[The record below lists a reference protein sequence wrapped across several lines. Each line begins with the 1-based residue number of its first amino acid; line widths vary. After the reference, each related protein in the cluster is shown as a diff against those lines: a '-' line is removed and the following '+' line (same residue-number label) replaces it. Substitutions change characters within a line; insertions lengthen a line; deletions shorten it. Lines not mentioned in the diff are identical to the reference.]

1 MSEKLHLVCAACG
14 AVNRVPLERISDN
27 PACGRCQQKVL
38 SGEPVSLDAK
48 SFEIFLNR
56 NDVPVV
62 VDFWASWCGP
72 CKAMAPAFAETA
84 MRMEPNVRFA
94 KLDTEAAQSIA
105 AKFGIRSI
113 PTMIM
118 FQEGKEMARQAGAM
132 GAADIERWVRSVIR

>member
-14 AVNRVPLERISDN
+14 AVNRVPLERVSDN

-38 SGEPVSLDAK
+38 SGEPVSLDTK
-48 SFEIFLNR
+48 SFEIFINR

-84 MRMEPNVRFA
+84 MRMEPGVRFA

-105 AKFGIRSI
+105 AKFAIRSI

-118 FQEGKEMARQAGAM
+118 FQGGKEMARQAGAM
-132 GAADIERWVRSVIR
+132 GAADIERWIRSVSK

>member
-38 SGEPVSLDAK
+38 SGEPVSLDTK
-48 SFEIFLNR
+48 SFEIFINR

-84 MRMEPNVRFA
+84 MRMEPGVRFA

-118 FQEGKEMARQAGAM
+118 FQAGKEMARQAGAM
-132 GAADIERWVRSVIR
+132 GAADIERWVRSVSK

>member
-1 MSEKLHLVCAACG
+1 MSEKIHLVCAACG
-14 AVNRVPLERISDN
+14 AVNRVPIERISDN
-27 PACGRCQQKVL
+27 PTCGKCQQKVL

-48 SFEIFLNR
+48 SFEDFINR

-84 MRMEPNVRFA
+84 KRMEPSVRFA

-132 GAADIERWVRSVIR
+132 GTADIERWVRSVSK

>member
-38 SGEPVSLDAK
+38 SGEPVSLDTK
-48 SFEIFLNR
+48 SFEIFINR

-84 MRMEPNVRFA
+84 MRMEPGVRFA

-105 AKFGIRSI
+105 AKFAIRSI

-118 FQEGKEMARQAGAM
+118 FQGGKEMARQAGAM
-132 GAADIERWVRSVIR
+132 GAADIERWVRSVSK